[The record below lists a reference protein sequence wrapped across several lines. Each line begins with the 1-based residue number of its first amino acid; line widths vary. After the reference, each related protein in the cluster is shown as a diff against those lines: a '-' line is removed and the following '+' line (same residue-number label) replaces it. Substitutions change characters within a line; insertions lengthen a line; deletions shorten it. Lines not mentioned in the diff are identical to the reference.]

1 MTSVCFVVPRAG
13 QAYDAQTGAARS
25 SGQALIAN
33 FTSDMDLHPPSNG
46 EAKSDRKIGY
56 LVLRFSLGL
65 SLLMHGLTRLPHL
78 SAFADGMVK
87 EFVDT
92 VLPPLLVRPFA
103 LGLVFVEAIVGL
115 LVLLGL
121 LTREALIVGSAT
133 MAALIFGTAL
143 RSDWNVVAIQLLYC
157 AIYAALLAARE
168 YNAYSLDSI
177 LRR

>member
-1 MTSVCFVVPRAG
+1 MDPQTS
-13 QAYDAQTGAARS
+13 
-25 SGQALIAN
+25 
-33 FTSDMDLHPPSNG
+33 SDG
-46 EAKSDRKIGY
+46 EAMIDRRIGY

-65 SLLMHGLTRLPHL
+65 SLFMHGLTRLPHL

-87 EFVDT
+87 EFADT
-92 VLPPLLVRPFA
+92 LLPPLLVRPFA

-143 RSDWNVVAIQLLYC
+143 RSEWNTVAIQLLYC
-157 AIYAALLAARE
+157 AIYAALLAGRG
-168 YNAYSLDSI
+168 YNAYSLDGL

>member
-1 MTSVCFVVPRAG
+1 MDPQTS
-13 QAYDAQTGAARS
+13 
-25 SGQALIAN
+25 
-33 FTSDMDLHPPSNG
+33 SDG
-46 EAKSDRKIGY
+46 EAMIDRRIGY

-65 SLLMHGLTRLPHL
+65 SLFMHGLTRLPHL

-87 EFVDT
+87 EFADT
-92 VLPPLLVRPFA
+92 LLPPLLVRPFA

-143 RSDWNVVAIQLLYC
+143 RSEWNTVAIQLLYC
-157 AIYAALLAARE
+157 AIYAALLAARG
-168 YNAYSLDSI
+168 YNAYSLDGL